1 MPKENKPLS
10 ESGRQNLYEEMGALI
25 EDCCPLL
32 EKRAIILRM
41 MQELMNISTA
51 ISYCWKFI

>member
-25 EDCCPLL
+25 EDSCPLL
-32 EKRAIILRM
+32 EKRAIILRAM
-41 MQELMNISTA
+41 A
-51 ISYCWKFI
+51 KAHRF